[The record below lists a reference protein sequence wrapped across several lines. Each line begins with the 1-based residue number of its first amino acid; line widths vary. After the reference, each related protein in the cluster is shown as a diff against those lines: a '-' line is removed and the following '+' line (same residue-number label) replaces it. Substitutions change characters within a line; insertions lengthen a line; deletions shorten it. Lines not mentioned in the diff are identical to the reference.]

1 MHSFWLEHYQNYE
14 NITDT
19 KLNLSGRGVAFWQA
33 TYYLKYQDNAPNH
46 QRFKEITKCY
56 TKQWTLENVDVGL
69 ICQFW
74 LKMWALFEMGMLG
87 TYNIWFE
94 MWVLVKNVGFGF
106 TWFGR
111 KRLFIRSGDRN
122 HFLRTSLLTHFQ
134 PEVQTLLGN
143 LKIKM
148 MNPVSPLCTNWRHYC
163 EFEY

>member
-1 MHSFWLEHYQNYE
+1 MHSFWLEHYQNLE
-14 NITDT
+14 NITDA
-19 KLNLSGRGVAFWQA
+19 KFNLSGPRVAFWQA
-33 TYYLKYQDNAPNH
+33 TYYLKYPDNAPNH
-46 QRFKEITKCY
+46 QRFKEITKYY
-56 TKQWTLENVDVGL
+56 TKQWTIRKCGRWFDMPVLVENVSAVWNGDAG
-69 ICQFW
+69 
-74 LKMWALFEMGMLG
+74 
-87 TYNIWFE
+87 YNIWFE

-111 KRLFIRSGDRN
+111 KRLFSRSGDRN

>member
-1 MHSFWLEHYQNYE
+1 MQSFWLEHYQNFE

-19 KLNLSGRGVAFWQA
+19 KLNCGTRVAFWQA
-33 TYYLKYQDNAPNH
+33 TYYLKYPDNASNY
-46 QRFKEITKCY
+46 QQFKQITKYC
-56 TKQWTLENVDVGL
+56 TKQWSLENVDVGL
-69 ICQFW
+69 MSVLVENVSAVW
-74 LKMWALFEMGMLG
+74 NGDAG
-87 TYNIWFE
+87 FE
-94 MWVLVKNVGFGF
+94 MWLLVQNVGFGF

-111 KRLFIRSGDRN
+111 KRLFTRSGDWN

-148 MNPVSPLCTNWRHYC
+148 MNPVSPIRTNWSQCC